1 MLKCSNQC
9 EVWKCLLV
17 ETDRQVRKIEFLG
30 AHFRCTSLSELL
42 LEPGE
47 VEIPRTLGVKPV
59 TLVSEAER
67 LLPVSPV
74 SALFFCRALEPPR
87 DRTIRFWLSSV
98 TGWLVSLG
106 EGCCKYFFFQGSL
119 QPKGVSPE
127 LPQPL
132 MYFFPFF
139 LHGVNAILPLFTY
152 LQCTET
158 PPARRID
165 MRMEESRRGHPS
177 LLHAERASSLPSE

>member
-1 MLKCSNQC
+1 M
-9 EVWKCLLV
+9 
-17 ETDRQVRKIEFLG
+17 QVRKIEFLG
-30 AHFRCTSLSELL
+30 AHFGCTDLSELL

-87 DRTIRFWLSSV
+87 DRTIRFWLSPV

-132 MYFFPFF
+132 MYFSPSFSM
-139 LHGVNAILPLFTY
+139 GWMLFCHFSLIY
-152 LQCTET
+152 NVLRP

-177 LLHAERASSLPSE
+177 RLHAERASSLPSE